1 MYSYTKE
8 QVQDFLG
15 SQSSD
20 INSLRQALKRR
31 DFTVKTK
38 QGNFILDKEL
48 IDPLVEEFG
57 FKPVLP
63 NYTRILIK
71 VLREDFEGVCLLTYR
86 ELSDYIRDNY
96 DIFIDP
102 SDLGKAYRELVA
114 NTDIEYRKY
123 NSSQAIEGPT
133 VAFTGHLLYFII
145 DKRTGQTVYIGITN
159 DYGRRYKEHFITQ
172 SEVDKPLYKLFAQQ
186 GVENYTME
194 VRAQDEDREF
204 IEKMERQLITHTP
217 GLYNV
222 VYNRVS

>member
-1 MYSYTKE
+1 MNSTTTLNCRRRTPSTYHYTKE

-114 NTDIEYRKY
+114 HEKAPESKLIQPTLIKNGKVVDEKTEAAFRAYLDGKV
-123 NSSQAIEGPT
+123 SQGYGFGRIWN
-133 VAFTGHLLYFII
+133 VALERFDLKAVKGKII
-145 DKRTGQTVYIGITN
+145 SAY
-159 DYGRRYKEHFITQ
+159 
-172 SEVDKPLYKLFAQQ
+172 
-186 GVENYTME
+186 
-194 VRAQDEDREF
+194 
-204 IEKMERQLITHTP
+204 
-217 GLYNV
+217 
-222 VYNRVS
+222 

>member
-1 MYSYTKE
+1 MYHYTKE
-8 QVQDFLG
+8 QVQEFLG
-15 SQSSD
+15 SKSND

-31 DFTVKTK
+31 GFTVKTK
-38 QGNFILDKEL
+38 QGNFILDKPML
-48 IDPLVEEFG
+48 CPIQQEFG
-57 FKPVLP
+57 FRPIRP
-63 NYTRILIK
+63 NITRALLKTFYDFGGQLDMSWVEVANYIK
-71 VLREDFEGVCLLTYR
+71 ETQGLDIHVPN
-86 ELSDYIRDNY
+86 LST
-96 DIFIDP
+96 
-102 SDLGKAYRELVA
+102 AYRELMA

-222 VYNRVS
+222 VYKRVS